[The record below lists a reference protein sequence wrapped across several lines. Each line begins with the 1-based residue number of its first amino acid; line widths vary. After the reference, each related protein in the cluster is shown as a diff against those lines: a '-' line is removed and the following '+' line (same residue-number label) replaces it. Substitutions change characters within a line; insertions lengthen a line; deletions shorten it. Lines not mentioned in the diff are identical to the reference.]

1 MKTIYTFLLGA
12 ILTLFPRYS
21 FAIELKDTD
30 ANIIGHVTD
39 KDTKEH
45 LSYVTI
51 LIKGTTIGTTTDD
64 TGHYFLKNLP
74 EGRFTLEVRSVGYQT
89 ETRTVNLV
97 KGKTLELNFE
107 IGEDRVALDGVVV
120 SANRNETTRR
130 MAPTL
135 VNVLPMKTF
144 ENTNS
149 TCLAQGLNFQPGVRV
164 ENNCQNCGYQQVRIN
179 GLDGPYTQILID
191 SRPIFSA
198 LAGVYG
204 LEQIPANMIDRVE
217 VMRGGGSA
225 LFGSSAIAG
234 TINIITKEPS
244 RNSAQFSHTLTGIG
258 DASVFENN
266 TTLNASLVSD
276 NQKLGLA
283 VFGQN
288 RERAGYDHDG
298 DGFTELPKL
307 KNQTVG
313 LRSYL
318 KTGDYSKITVEYH
331 HMQEFRRGGDC
342 LDRPAHE
349 ALIAEQLQHSINTG
363 GIKFDMFSPDEKHRL
378 GIYSSAQHIDRDSYY
393 GGGEDMEEKLKS
405 YGNTTDMTWVA
416 GVQYSYDFDRCL
428 FMPATLTFGSEYNQD
443 NLKDNMWGR
452 ERYVNQKVRTIS
464 AYLQNEW
471 KNEKWSILI
480 GGRLDKHSMLDKPV
494 FSPRA
499 NLRFNP
505 TENVSLRASY
515 SFGFRA
521 PQAFDEDLH
530 IDNVGGTV
538 SMIQLADDLKEEKS
552 QSLSLSADMY
562 HNWGDWQGNLL
573 LEGFYTNISDVFALT
588 EIGKDENGVIINQR
602 GNEKGA
608 YVYGCTLEG
617 KLAWRNIWQLQAG
630 FTLQKAEY
638 KEARSWSD
646 EDPSIPLEKRMFRTP
661 DAYGY
666 FTMTYNPVHSLTL
679 ALSGTYTGN
688 MLVEHH
694 KGYIEENKTEK
705 TPDFFDLGF
714 KAAYDFKL
722 YKSITLQF
730 NAGVHN
736 IFNSYQNDF
745 DKGADRDSGY
755 IYGPG
760 MPRSV
765 YAGVKLSY

>member
-1 MKTIYTFLLGA
+1 MKTVYIFLLGA
-12 ILTLFPRYS
+12 ILALFPGYS
-21 FAIELKDTD
+21 FAFELKDTD
-30 ANIIGHVTD
+30 ANVIGHVTD

-51 LIKGTTIGTTTDD
+51 LVKGTTIGTTTDD

-74 EGRFTLEVRSVGYQT
+74 EGTFTLEVRSVGYRT

-107 IGEDRVALDGVVV
+107 IEEDRVALDGVVV

-135 VNVLPMKTF
+135 VNVLPMRTF

-298 DGFTELPKL
+298 DGFTELPEL

-313 LRSYL
+313 LRSYI

-331 HMQEFRRGGDC
+331 HMQEFRRGGDR

-349 ALIAEQLQHSINTG
+349 SLIAEQLQHSINTG
-363 GIKFDMFSPDEKHRL
+363 GVKFDMFSPDERHRL
-378 GIYSSAQHIDRDSYY
+378 GIYTSAQHIDRDSYY
-393 GGGEDMEEKLKS
+393 GGGEDLEEKLKS

-416 GVQYSYDFDRCL
+416 GAQYSYNFDRCL
-428 FMPATLTFGSEYNQD
+428 FMPATLTLGSEYNQD

-452 ERYVNQKVRTIS
+452 ERYIDQKVRTIS
-464 AYLQNEW
+464 AFLQNEW
-471 KNEKWSILI
+471 KNEKWSLLV

-505 TENVSLRASY
+505 TEDISLRASY

-538 SMIQLADDLKEEKS
+538 SMIQLAEDLKEEKS
-552 QSLSLSADMY
+552 QSISLSADMY

-588 EIGKDENGVIINQR
+588 EIGKDQNGVIINER

-608 YVYGCTLEG
+608 YVCGCTLEG
-617 KLAWRNIWQLQAG
+617 KLAWRNVWQFQAG

-646 EDPSIPLEKRMFRTP
+646 DDPNIPLEKRMFRTP
-661 DAYGY
+661 DGYGY
-666 FTMTYNPVHSLTL
+666 FTMTYNPLQSLTL

-694 KGYIEENKTEK
+694 KGYIKENRTEK
-705 TPDFFDLGF
+705 TPDFFDMGF

-722 YKSITLQF
+722 YKSITLQV
-730 NAGVHN
+730 NAGVQN
-736 IFNSYQNDF
+736 IFNAYQSDF
-745 DKGADRDSGY
+745 DKGAERDSGY

-765 YAGVKLSY
+765 YAGLKLSY

>member
-1 MKTIYTFLLGA
+1 MKTVYIFLLGA
-12 ILTLFPRYS
+12 ILALFPGYS
-21 FAIELKDTD
+21 FAFELKDTD
-30 ANIIGHVTD
+30 ANVIGHVTD

-51 LIKGTTIGTTTDD
+51 LVKGTTIGTTTDD

-74 EGRFTLEVRSVGYQT
+74 EGTFTLEVRSVGYRT

-107 IGEDRVALDGVVV
+107 IEEDRVALDGVVV

-298 DGFTELPKL
+298 DGFTELPEL

-313 LRSYL
+313 LRSYI

-331 HMQEFRRGGDC
+331 HMQEFRRGGDR

-349 ALIAEQLQHSINTG
+349 SLIAEQLQHSINTG
-363 GIKFDMFSPDEKHRL
+363 GVKFDMFSPDERHRL
-378 GIYSSAQHIDRDSYY
+378 GIYTSAQHIDRDSYY
-393 GGGEDMEEKLKS
+393 GGGEDLEEKLKS

-416 GVQYSYDFDRCL
+416 GAQYSYNFDRCL
-428 FMPATLTFGSEYNQD
+428 FMPATLTLGSEYNQD

-452 ERYVNQKVRTIS
+452 ERYIDQKVRTIS
-464 AYLQNEW
+464 AFLQNEW
-471 KNEKWSILI
+471 KNEKWSLLV

-505 TENVSLRASY
+505 TEDISLRASY

-538 SMIQLADDLKEEKS
+538 SMIQLAEDLKEEKS
-552 QSLSLSADMY
+552 QSISLSADMY

-588 EIGKDENGVIINQR
+588 EIGKDQNGVIINER

-608 YVYGCTLEG
+608 YVCGCI
-617 KLAWRNIWQLQAG
+617 RQDI
-630 FTLQKAEY
+630 
-638 KEARSWSD
+638 
-646 EDPSIPLEKRMFRTP
+646 
-661 DAYGY
+661 
-666 FTMTYNPVHSLTL
+666 
-679 ALSGTYTGN
+679 
-688 MLVEHH
+688 
-694 KGYIEENKTEK
+694 
-705 TPDFFDLGF
+705 
-714 KAAYDFKL
+714 
-722 YKSITLQF
+722 
-730 NAGVHN
+730 
-736 IFNSYQNDF
+736 
-745 DKGADRDSGY
+745 
-755 IYGPG
+755 
-760 MPRSV
+760 
-765 YAGVKLSY
+765 

>member
-1 MKTIYTFLLGA
+1 MKTVYIFLLGA
-12 ILTLFPRYS
+12 ILALFPGYS
-21 FAIELKDTD
+21 FAFELKDTD
-30 ANIIGHVTD
+30 ANVIGHVTD

-51 LIKGTTIGTTTDD
+51 LVKGTTIGTTTDD

-74 EGRFTLEVRSVGYQT
+74 EGTFTLEVRSVGYRT

-107 IGEDRVALDGVVV
+107 IEEDRVALDGVVV

-298 DGFTELPKL
+298 DGFTELPEL

-313 LRSYL
+313 LRSYI

-331 HMQEFRRGGDC
+331 HMQEFRRGGDR

-349 ALIAEQLQHSINTG
+349 SLIAEQLQHSINTG
-363 GIKFDMFSPDEKHRL
+363 GVKFDMFSPDERHRL
-378 GIYSSAQHIDRDSYY
+378 GIYTSAQHIDRDSYY
-393 GGGEDMEEKLKS
+393 GGGEDLEEKLKS

-416 GVQYSYDFDRCL
+416 GAQYSYNFDRCL
-428 FMPATLTFGSEYNQD
+428 FMPATLTLGSEYNQD

-452 ERYVNQKVRTIS
+452 ERYIDQKVRTIS
-464 AYLQNEW
+464 AFLQNEW
-471 KNEKWSILI
+471 KNEKWSLLV

-505 TENVSLRASY
+505 TEDISLRASY

-538 SMIQLADDLKEEKS
+538 SMIQLAEDLKEEKS
-552 QSLSLSADMY
+552 QSISLSADMY

-588 EIGKDENGVIINQR
+588 EIGKDQNGVIINER

-608 YVYGCTLEG
+608 YVCADAHWRANLPGATFGNFRQDLLYKRQSIRKPALGVMMIRIFH
-617 KLAWRNIWQLQAG
+617 WRNVC
-630 FTLQKAEY
+630 
-638 KEARSWSD
+638 SVH
-646 EDPSIPLEKRMFRTP
+646 RMATDILP
-661 DAYGY
+661 
-666 FTMTYNPVHSLTL
+666 
-679 ALSGTYTGN
+679 
-688 MLVEHH
+688 
-694 KGYIEENKTEK
+694 
-705 TPDFFDLGF
+705 
-714 KAAYDFKL
+714 
-722 YKSITLQF
+722 
-730 NAGVHN
+730 
-736 IFNSYQNDF
+736 
-745 DKGADRDSGY
+745 
-755 IYGPG
+755 
-760 MPRSV
+760 
-765 YAGVKLSY
+765 

>member
-1 MKTIYTFLLGA
+1 MRTLFIYILGT
-12 ILTLFPRYS
+12 ILTLFPGHS
-21 FAIELKDTD
+21 MALEKEETDT
-30 ANIIGHVTD
+30 NVIGHVTD

-45 LSYVTI
+45 LPYVTVQ
-51 LIKGTTIGTTTDD
+51 LKGTTIGTTTDG

-74 EGRFTLEVRSVGYQT
+74 EGTFTIEIKSAGYKT
-89 ETRTVNLV
+89 ETQTVKLT
-97 KGKTLELNFE
+97 KGKTLELNFMIE
-107 IGEDRVALDGVVV
+107 EDRVALNEVVV

-130 MAPTL
+130 LAPTL
-135 VNVLPMKTF
+135 VNVISMKTF
-144 ENTNS
+144 ENTNA
-149 TCLAQGLNFQPGVRV
+149 TCLAQGLSFQPGVRV
-164 ENNCQNCGYQQVRIN
+164 ESNCQNCGFQQVRIN

-244 RNSAQFSHTLTGIG
+244 RNSAQVSHTLTGIG
-258 DASVFENN
+258 DAAVFENN

-283 VFGQN
+283 IFGQN

-298 DGFTELPKL
+298 DGFTELPEL
-307 KNQTVG
+307 KSQTIG
-313 LRSYL
+313 FRSYI
-318 KTGDYSKITVEYH
+318 KTSDYSKLTMEYH
-331 HMQEFRRGGDC
+331 HLQEYRRGGDR

-349 ALIAEQLQHSINTG
+349 ALIAEQTQHSINTG
-363 GIKFDMFSPDEKHRL
+363 GLKFDLFSPNAKHRL
-378 GIYSSAQHIDRDSYY
+378 GLYASAQHINRDSYY
-393 GGGEDMEEKLKS
+393 GGGEDIEEKLKS
-405 YGNTTDMTWVA
+405 YGSTTDMTWVA
-416 GVQYSYDFDRCL
+416 GAQYNYNFDRCL
-428 FMPATLTFGSEYNQD
+428 FMPATLTLGGEYNQD
-443 NLKDNMWGR
+443 DLKDHIWGR
-452 ERYVNQKVRTIS
+452 EHFLSQKVHTVS
-464 AYLQNEW
+464 AFLQNEW
-471 KNEKWSILI
+471 KNEQWSFLV
-480 GGRLDKHSMLDKPV
+480 GGRLDKHSLLDKPI

-499 NLRFNP
+499 NIRFNP
-505 TENVSLRASY
+505 TEDISLRASY

-530 IDNVGGTV
+530 VSNVNSTV
-538 SMIQLADDLKEEKS
+538 SMIRLADNLKEEKS
-552 QSLSLSADMY
+552 QSVSLSADMY
-562 HNWGDWQGNLL
+562 HNWGDWQGNFLI
-573 LEGFYTNISDVFALT
+573 EGFYTDISDVFALT
-588 EIGKDENGVIINQR
+588 EIGTDEKGVIIIER

-638 KEARSWSD
+638 KEARSWNAD
-646 EDPSIPLEKRMFRTP
+646 DPTVPVEKRMFRTP

-666 FTMTYNPVHSLTL
+666 FTMTYNPLRELTL
-679 ALSGTYTGN
+679 ALSGTYTGS

-694 KGYIEENKTEK
+694 KGYIAENRTEK
-705 TPDFFDLGF
+705 TRSFMDLGF

-722 YKSITLQF
+722 YKSITLQI
-730 NAGVHN
+730 NAGVQN
-736 IFNSYQNDF
+736 IFNAYQNDF

-755 IYGPG
+755 IYGPSL
-760 MPRSV
+760 PRSF
-765 YAGVKLSY
+765 YAGLKLSY